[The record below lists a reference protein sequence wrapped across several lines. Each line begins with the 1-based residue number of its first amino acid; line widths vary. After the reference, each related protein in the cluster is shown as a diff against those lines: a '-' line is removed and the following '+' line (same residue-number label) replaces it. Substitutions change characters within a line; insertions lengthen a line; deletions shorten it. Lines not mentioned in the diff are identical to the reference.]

1 MKCNISNHKIEG
13 NKMSNG
19 DKNQLIDLS
28 SLSDNKKL
36 IIAIIGIIVVIL
48 VAIVLNNGWI

>member
-1 MKCNISNHKIEG
+1 
-13 NKMSNG
+13 MSNG